1 MSLRD
6 IINNALS
13 KWMNGKGPEGDIVL
27 SSRVRLA
34 RNLDGIPFPQRM
46 SEEDGN
52 KILAGV
58 RLAVEK
64 MNSEKKWSRLELTR
78 LDELSANE
86 REILVEKHL
95 ISPQHATKSRFGA
108 VVLSDDESVSIMVNE
123 EDHLRIQVILPGLKV
138 MEAWQVANSLD
149 DGLEQTL
156 DLAYDEKRGYL
167 TACPT
172 NVGTG
177 LRASVM
183 MHLPG
188 LVITKQIAG
197 LVNAI
202 GQFGLTVRGLYGEG
216 TEAAGN
222 IFQISNQIT
231 LGRSEEEIINNLLA
245 VVKQIIQQERQAR
258 EKLHKEWGEQLKD
271 KIWRSYGILR
281 YAQTMTSQEAINLLS
296 NVRLGVDLG
305 ILQGVESTVLNE
317 LMVLMRPAYLQK
329 LAGKE
334 LSPME
339 RDLRRA
345 LLIRDRLKLCEVKD

>member
-13 KWMNGKGPEGDIVL
+13 RWMNGKGPEGDIVL

-34 RNLDGIPFPQRM
+34 RNLEGTPFPHRM
-46 SEEDGN
+46 QEEDGN
-52 KILAGV
+52 KVLAGV

-64 MNSEKKWSRLELTR
+64 MNNEKKWPKLEFTR
-78 LDELSANE
+78 LDELSPNE

-108 VVLSDDESVSIMVNE
+108 VVLSDDETISIMVNE
-123 EDHLRIQVILPGLKV
+123 EDHLRLQILLPGLKV
-138 MEAWQVANSLD
+138 TEAWELANKLD

-156 DLAYDEKRGYL
+156 DIAYDEKRGYL

-188 LVITKQIAG
+188 LVLTKQIGG

-258 EKLHKEWGEQLKD
+258 ERLRQEWGEQLSD

-281 YAQTMTSQEAINLLS
+281 YAQMITSQEAINLLS

-305 ILQGVESTVLNE
+305 LLQGVESTVLNE

-339 RDLRRA
+339 RDVRRA
-345 LLIRDRLKLCEVKD
+345 KLIRERLKLCEVKD